1 MKKQTVVSVLV
12 VVLAITSILISEV
25 TVFRNRTYRLVSQC
39 PALAGYEMVVAIRVT
54 VWPTQ
59 TDTSVAMGTDFQH
72 ILRDAR
78 VTKGVK
84 TDQGPDVG
92 MLIHVTDY
100 LGNVNDYLENGSD
113 HLEVTYSIE
122 VGQDG
127 SVTVART
134 DDLEGTRTYWKD
146 KDGDLFDK
154 LYQCY
159 LENGGEEI
167 LN

>member
-1 MKKQTVVSVLV
+1 MTRKKVAVLLAMVLFAAAAVV
-12 VVLAITSILISEV
+12 TSIVVWSL
-25 TVFRNRTYRLVSQC
+25 RRPLRLVNLC
-39 PALAGYEMVVAIRVT
+39 PSLASSELFVGVQAT
-54 VWPTQ
+54 AWPTQ
-59 TDTSVAMGTDFQH
+59 TETSVDMGTDFQY
-72 ILRDAR
+72 ILRDAW

-92 MLIHVTDY
+92 MLIHVKDY
-100 LGNVNDYLENGSD
+100 LGDANGYPG
-113 HLEVTYSIE
+113 EVTYSIE

-127 SVTVART
+127 FVSVART

-159 LENGGEEI
+159 LQNGGEEI
-167 LN
+167 Q

>member
-25 TVFRNRTYRLVSQC
+25 TAFRNRTYRLVSQC
-39 PALAGYEMVVAIRVT
+39 PALAGYEMAVAIRVT

-59 TDTSVAMGTDFQH
+59 TDTSVAMGADFQH

-92 MLIHVTDY
+92 MLIHVKDY
-100 LGNVNDYLENGSD
+100 PG
-113 HLEVTYSIE
+113 EVTYSIE

-127 SVTVART
+127 FVSVART

-146 KDGDLFDK
+146 RDGGLFDK

-159 LENGGEEI
+159 LQNGGEEI
-167 LN
+167 LK

>member
-1 MKKQTVVSVLV
+1 MKKKTAAVLLTMVLFVTAAMATSFTVWYLRRP
-12 VVLAITSILISEV
+12 L
-25 TVFRNRTYRLVSQC
+25 RLVSQC
-39 PALAGYEMVVAIRVT
+39 PALARHERAVAIRVT

-59 TDTSVAMGTDFQH
+59 TDTSVPMGTDFQH

-92 MLIHVTDY
+92 MLIHVKDY
-100 LGNVNDYLENGSD
+100 LGNVNDYPG
-113 HLEVTYSIE
+113 EVTYSIE

-127 SVTVART
+127 FVSVART

-159 LENGGEEI
+159 LQNGGEEI
-167 LN
+167 Q

>member
-1 MKKQTVVSVLV
+1 MKKQTVVSILV
-12 VVLAITSILISEV
+12 VVLAITSFLISGV
-25 TVFRNRTYRLVSQC
+25 TAFRNRTHRLVSQC
-39 PALAGYEMVVAIRVT
+39 PALAGYEKAVAIRVT

-59 TDTSVAMGTDFQH
+59 TDTSVAMDTDFQH

-92 MLIHVTDY
+92 MLIHVKVY
-100 LGNVNDYLENGSD
+100 QGQ
-113 HLEVTYSIE
+113 VTYSIE

-127 SVTVART
+127 FVSVART

-146 KDGDLFDK
+146 KDGNLFDK

-159 LENGGEEI
+159 LANGGEEL